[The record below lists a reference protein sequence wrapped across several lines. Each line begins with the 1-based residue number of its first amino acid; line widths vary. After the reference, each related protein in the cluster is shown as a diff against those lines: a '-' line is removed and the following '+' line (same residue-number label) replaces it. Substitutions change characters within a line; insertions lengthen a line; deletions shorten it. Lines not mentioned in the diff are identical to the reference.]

1 MNRLNESKNPPQF
14 LFFFGGGLWVANL
27 LKRTWEKETPWNPG
41 MKVMT
46 CGWPTERNLEFRS
59 IGVASSN
66 MSWSKTDSFSL
77 QALKCEAY
85 NFLRLP
91 QPNKKMNPP
100 QKKHWW
106 FCLGLIVVGCMASQ
120 LTWNKHE
127 PKTKRLT
134 ACFETCQFAVA
145 RGKVEGNNCRKFQN
159 ISDFPR
165 ASNHTN
171 RLLIDIFVKNFP
183 KRTGAQFFLF
193 NFLGLNLLWQVF
205 LIFRLCAPDTGQ
217 CRLHRRN

>member
-1 MNRLNESKNPPQF
+1 
-14 LFFFGGGLWVANL
+14 
-27 LKRTWEKETPWNPG
+27 
-41 MKVMT
+41 
-46 CGWPTERNLEFRS
+46 
-59 IGVASSN
+59 
-66 MSWSKTDSFSL
+66 
-77 QALKCEAY
+77 
-85 NFLRLP
+85 
-91 QPNKKMNPP
+91 
-100 QKKHWW
+100 
-106 FCLGLIVVGCMASQ
+106 MASQ

-183 KRTGAQFFLF
+183 KRTGAQLFFVQLF
-193 NFLGLNLLWQVF
+193 GTESTLASVFDLSRHRTVPAPSPKFNRDASSKCHISGHATAAKHLQTGTPLG
-205 LIFRLCAPDTGQ
+205 
-217 CRLHRRN
+217 